1 MKKNLISI
9 IIPIRDTKDY
19 LEKCLNSV
27 VSQTY
32 TNLEII
38 LVNDI
43 DTDGTKEICEKF
55 QKIDNRIKIIDIS
68 SVEVG
73 EARNIGI
80 KEATGEYLGFVD
92 SDDYISNDMYE
103 ILLNTLLDH
112 NADIADIGF
121 AREENGQIESKSFS
135 ENIEIFDK
143 ESALEEIL
151 KDKKLL
157 SFMWNKLFKRKVWDN
172 IWFDSQ
178 KVYEDIDI
186 MYKLFENAERVVL
199 IDTLK
204 YIYVQRSTSIM
215 HTPNSQ
221 FMLDRLN
228 VVVDRFNHFKNK
240 YNDKIQFM
248 NKYAFAV
255 NMIVIY
261 RKIVLTH
268 FDDIY
273 NDFMKHYN
281 LFIEVINE
289 YENEIRAILTP
300 NQNLVLNFML
310 EDLSSAPD
318 KIRNVKNIDK

>member
-32 TNLEII
+32 PNLEII

-43 DTDGTKEICEKF
+43 DTDGTKEICERF
-55 QKIDNRIKIIDIS
+55 QKIDHRIKIINIS

-103 ILLNTLLDH
+103 ILLNTLLDN

>member
-1 MKKNLISI
+1 MKENLISI
-9 IIPIRDTKDY
+9 IIPIRDTRDY

-27 VSQTY
+27 VNQTY
-32 TNLEII
+32 SNLEII

-43 DTDGTKEICEKF
+43 NTNGTKEICEKF
-55 QKIDNRIKIIDIS
+55 KNMDNRIKIIDVS

-92 SDDYISNDMYE
+92 SDDYIAEDMYE
-103 ILLNTLLDH
+103 ILLNNLINE
-112 NADIADIGF
+112 NADIADVGF
-121 AREENGQIESKSFS
+121 AREENGQLELKSFTG
-135 ENIEIFDK
+135 EIEVFDK
-143 ESALEEIL
+143 ESAIEEIL

-178 KVYEDIDI
+178 KVFEDIDI
-186 MYKLFENAERVVL
+186 MYKLFENANKVVL

-215 HTPNSQ
+215 HTPNSL

-228 VVVDRFNHFKNK
+228 VIVDRYNHFKNK
-240 YNDKIQFM
+240 YNERIQFM

-261 RKIVLTH
+261 RKIVLNH

-273 NDFMKHYN
+273 NEFMKYYN

-289 YENEIRAILTP
+289 YENEIRTILTP

-310 EDLSSAPD
+310 DDLSSAPE
-318 KIRNVKNIDK
+318 KIRSVKDIDK

>member
-1 MKKNLISI
+1 MKENLISI
-9 IIPIRDTKDY
+9 IIPIRDTRDY

-27 VSQTY
+27 VNQTY
-32 TNLEII
+32 SNLEII

-43 DTDGTKEICEKF
+43 NTDGTQEICEKF
-55 QKIDNRIKIIDIS
+55 KAMDNRIKLINVS

-80 KEATGEYLGFVD
+80 KEATGEYFGFVD
-92 SDDYISNDMYE
+92 SDDYIAEDMYE
-103 ILLNTLLDH
+103 ILLNNLLDN
-112 NADIADIGF
+112 NADISDIGF
-121 AREENGQIESKSFS
+121 AREENGQIESKSFTGK
-135 ENIEIFDK
+135 IEVFDK
-143 ESALEEIL
+143 ESAIEEIL

-172 IWFDSQ
+172 TWFDSQ
-178 KVYEDIDI
+178 KVFEDIDI

-215 HTPNSQ
+215 HTPNSL

-228 VVVDRFNHFKNK
+228 VIVDRYNHFKNK

-261 RKIVLTH
+261 RKIVLNY

-273 NDFMKHYN
+273 DDFMKHYD
-281 LFIEVINE
+281 LFLEVINE
-289 YENEIRAILTP
+289 YETEIRKILTA
-300 NQNLVLNFML
+300 NQNLVLDFML
-310 EDLSSAPD
+310 TDLSTAPE
-318 KIRNVKNIDK
+318 KIRNVKDIDK

>member
-43 DTDGTKEICEKF
+43 DTEGTKEICEKF